1 MKNGRLNMHDKQ
13 TIRVLCVGDV
23 IGEPG
28 MQMLRKHIAQL
39 KADYQIDCVVVNG
52 ENSSK
57 TGRGITPTVVQ
68 SFKELGVQV
77 ITSGNHIWDNAQI
90 INYLGQYNDV
100 LRPANYPAGCPGTGM
115 TVVNVAGVDV
125 GVINLQGRVF
135 FKENTDCPFRTVQSL
150 LAFLKTKTPVIIVD
164 FHAEA
169 SAEKMGMGH
178 FLDGRVSAV
187 VGTHIHVQ
195 TADERILPG
204 GTAFITDLGMVGAY
218 NGMIGFK
225 KEPALNMMLTQMP
238 HRFEVEQQGPFV
250 LNAVAITID
259 CATGKAQGIERIALV
274 DQA

>member
-1 MKNGRLNMHDKQ
+1 MHDKQ
-13 TIRVLCVGDV
+13 TIRILCVGDV

-28 MQMLRKHIAQL
+28 MYMLRKHIDRL
-39 KADYQIDCVVVNG
+39 KNEYHIDGIIVNG

-57 TGRGITPTVVQ
+57 MGRGITPTLMQ
-68 SFKELGVQV
+68 TFKELGVQV
-77 ITSGNHIWDNAQI
+77 VTSGNHIWDNAQI
-90 INYLGQYNDV
+90 VNYLSQYTDL
-100 LRPANYPAGCPGTGM
+100 LRPANYPAGCPGVGM
-115 TVVNVAGVDV
+115 TIFSVAGVDV

-150 LAFLKTKTPVIIVD
+150 LTFMQNKTPIIIVD

-169 SAEKMGMGH
+169 SAEKAAMGL

-187 VGTHIHVQ
+187 VGTHVHVQ

-218 NGMIGFK
+218 NGIIGFK

-238 HRFEVEQQGPFV
+238 HRFEVENQGPFV
-250 LNAVAITID
+250 LNAVAITIE
-259 CATGKAQGIERIALV
+259 CSTGKAQSIERLALV